1 MGAYSGF
8 LVDTIN
14 PMLLISPFISQEA
27 VLSSKLEGTHAIIED
42 FIHYDAGN
50 EVSVPKDEMQ
60 EIMNYRNALYYAGDK
75 MYRMSDTSEEGTQ
88 KLPLSSRLI
97 KEMHK
102 ILLDNV
108 GAQTKAPGEFK
119 TEQNDI
125 GSSGSSDS
133 LPV

>member
-14 PMLLISPFISQEA
+14 PMRLISPFISQEA
-27 VLSSKLEGTHAIIED
+27 VLSSKLEGTHATIED

-50 EVSVPKDEMQ
+50 EVSVPKDEM
-60 EIMNYRNALYYAGDK
+60 
-75 MYRMSDTSEEGTQ
+75 
-88 KLPLSSRLI
+88 
-97 KEMHK
+97 HK
-102 ILLDNV
+102 ILLDNIR
-108 GAQTKAPGEFK
+108 AQTKAPGEFK

-125 GSSGSSDS
+125 GSSSSSDS